1 MVSTS
6 GHRLLSE
13 DAIDTLMGDLLPLA
27 TIVTPNIPEAEILG
41 GQTPGSIKT
50 VDNMKACARAIA
62 KHGPE
67 RVLIK
72 GGHLPLSREAAGPCS
87 GAKYIV
93 DVLYDRAR
101 DSYRLFEKPAIDS
114 KNTHGTGC
122 TQSAALCAYLA
133 QGSSVE
139 DAVKAAGDYVRGAIA
154 ASWPLGG
161 GAGPVHHLH
170 TLVKRILPACVG
182 ASVTS
187 ILVTRS

>member
-13 DAIDTLMGDLLPLA
+13 DAIDTLKGDLLPLA
-27 TIVTPNIPEAEILG
+27 TIVTPNTPEAEILG
-41 GQTPGSIKT
+41 GQAPGTIKT
-50 VDNMKACARAIA
+50 VDDMRACARHIA
-62 KHGPE
+62 KHGPKH
-67 RVLIK
+67 VLIK
-72 GGHLPLSREAAGPCS
+72 GGHLPLSREAAGQDS

-93 DVLYDRAR
+93 DVLYDRAK
-101 DSYRLFEKPAIDS
+101 DSFRLFEKPVIDS

-122 TQSAALCAYLA
+122 TQSAALCAHLA

-161 GAGPVHHLH
+161 GAGPVHHHH
-170 TLVKRILPACVG
+170 TLFKRVLPA
-182 ASVTS
+182 
-187 ILVTRS
+187 